1 MVYEPLALDEIVAT
15 VSSWRP
21 LIVGDEEAAF
31 ARRVVLACAPASASR
46 ARSLLWATSRLASF
60 GVGIGLQA
68 SEEALLR
75 TNVIERFVM
84 VGLAGATSSRRRT
97 VRSNLRFV
105 ARHVNASQFPPEMV
119 PVGRLSSA
127 RPYRRGEIAAFFCLA
142 ATQPTTA
149 RQMRATGLICLGA
162 GAGLVGADLRQ
173 VRGPDVAE
181 VSGVLCVRVRG
192 LRPRLVPVLR
202 PYREILSQAAG
213 FAGVGFVIGG
223 VNPDRHNVTHR
234 LVHSLSGGE
243 DLSRLSVPRL
253 RATFLAELLSG
264 IGLPELLAAAGLRDS
279 KALFDLVSYLP
290 APREARVVAVIGA
303 LGATQPL

>member
-1 MVYEPLALDEIVAT
+1 MVLPPVGVESV

-21 LIVGDEEAAF
+21 RRVGEAEAGF
-31 ARRVVLACAPASASR
+31 ARRVVLACRPASPAR

-60 GVGIGLQA
+60 GREVGLPA

-75 TNVIERFVM
+75 PGVIERFVM
-84 VGLAGATSSRRRT
+84 VGLAGASGSRRRT
-97 VRSNLRFV
+97 VRANLRFV
-105 ARHVNASQFPPEMV
+105 ARRVAPEQFPPETV
-119 PVGRLSSA
+119 PVARLSSA
-127 RPYRRGEIAAFFCLA
+127 RPYSRAEIAAYFSLA
-142 ATQPTTA
+142 GAQPTTA
-149 RQMRATGLICLGA
+149 RRMRATGLICLGA

-173 VRGPDVAE
+173 VRGSDISE

-192 LRPRLVPVLR
+192 LRPRLVPVLGS
-202 PYREILSQAAG
+202 YRNDLSRAAG
-213 FAGVGFVIGG
+213 FAGDGFVIGG
-223 VNPDRHNVTHR
+223 VKPERHNVTHR

>member
-1 MVYEPLALDEIVAT
+1 MMNAPVAVGKV

-21 LIVGDEEAAF
+21 LLVGDEEAAF

-105 ARHVNASQFPPEMV
+105 ARKVAPVRFPPEAV
-119 PVGRLSSA
+119 PVSRLSSA
-127 RPYRRGEIAAFFCLA
+127 RPYSPSEIVAYLGLA
-142 ATQPTTA
+142 AAQPTAA
-149 RQMRATGLICLGA
+149 RRMRATGLICLGA

-192 LRPRLVPVLR
+192 LRPRLVPVLG
-202 PYREILSQAAG
+202 PYREALSRAAG
-213 FAGVGFVIGG
+213 CCRPRSLHMTRQRSVIT
-223 VNPDRHNVTHR
+223 DRPR
-234 LVHSLSGGE
+234 SLSTAA
-243 DLSRLSVPRL
+243 LS
-253 RATFLAELLSG
+253 
-264 IGLPELLAAAGLRDS
+264 IG
-279 KALFDLVSYLP
+279 
-290 APREARVVAVIGA
+290 
-303 LGATQPL
+303 